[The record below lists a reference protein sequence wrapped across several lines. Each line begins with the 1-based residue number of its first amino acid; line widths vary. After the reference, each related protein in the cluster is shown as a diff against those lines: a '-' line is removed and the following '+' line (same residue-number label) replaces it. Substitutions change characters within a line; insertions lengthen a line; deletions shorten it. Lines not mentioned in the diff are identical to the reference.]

1 MYIASLSSPKTMVE
15 RICGKIL
22 AYSNFGIQSIKHT
35 LSQMITISEM
45 SGPKLYMAAFAQ
57 RSKGCTKNQLIFRV
71 KNLII

>member
-1 MYIASLSSPKTMVE
+1 MYIASLSSPKKMLE

-22 AYSNFGIQSIKHT
+22 AYSNFGIQSIKHI

-45 SGPKLYMAAFAQ
+45 SEPKLYTAAFAQ
-57 RSKGCTKNQLIFRV
+57 CSKGCTKNQLIFRV

>member
-45 SGPKLYMAAFAQ
+45 SGPKLYTAAFAQ
-57 RSKGCTKNQLIFRV
+57 CSKGCTKNQLIFHV

>member
-22 AYSNFGIQSIKHT
+22 AYSNFGIQSIKRT
-35 LSQMITISEM
+35 LSQMIMISEM
-45 SGPKLYMAAFAQ
+45 SGPKLYTAAFAQ
-57 RSKGCTKNQLIFRV
+57 PSKGCTKNQLIFHV